1 LLLAC
6 LEGHAARAEAAVEP
20 TIPVLVYH
28 QISTPEHP
36 LALNRD
42 VIELSRF
49 SEQMEYL
56 HSNGYQT
63 ISTRQLVDFML
74 HGSPVPEKAFVL
86 HFDDGWKSILAAL
99 PILERYDFKAAFWII
114 AGKGIAGDY
123 LDWDDIVAL
132 ARNSR
137 YEVYSHTMT
146 HPWDPE
152 NNLVTWEQGKIP
164 GKSIADVDWELRESK
179 RVLEERLGR
188 PVPYLAW
195 PIGAY
200 NDALISAA
208 VRAGYSALFT
218 IEWGRNLVN
227 GDVLRIRRAYVSGFC
242 QIADFRAI
250 LEDGQSRVCD
260 ATLHSAR
267 DVDQGPISRRQVP
280 PLTFAP

>member
-132 ARNSR
+132 SRNSR